1 MLTDIEELGIKIVVL
16 LRKKLLSGFKCSDC
30 GDDMRASRNHNGDAD
45 HSVPVFY
52 HPLLDAQL
60 YVCPIMLIPQSVY
73 SFLDQY
79 DYYEKYPSSAPT
91 YEEVNPRFWEAVK
104 CYENFMSLV
113 ESESQTPKKNPEDNL
128 GKMRKLIKKGVT
140 NG

>member
-1 MLTDIEELGIKIVVL
+1 MLTPIEELGIKISVL
-16 LRKKLLSGFKCSDC
+16 LRKKQMEGFKCSDC
-30 GDDMRASRNHNGDAD
+30 GDEMRASRNHNGDAD

-60 YVCPIMLIPQSVY
+60 YVCPIMLIPKSVY

-79 DYYEKYPSSAPT
+79 DYYEKYPSSAPS

-104 CYENFMSLV
+104 LYEHFSNIVDKEQPNVNKS
-113 ESESQTPKKNPEDNL
+113 SEDNL
-128 GKMRKLIKKGVT
+128 SKMRKLIKKE
-140 NG
+140 